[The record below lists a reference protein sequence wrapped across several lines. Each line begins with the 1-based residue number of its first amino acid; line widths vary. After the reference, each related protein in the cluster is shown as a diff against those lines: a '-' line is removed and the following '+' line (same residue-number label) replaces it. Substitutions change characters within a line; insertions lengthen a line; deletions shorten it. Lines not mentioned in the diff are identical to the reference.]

1 MARRLCLLMLNR
13 LDRVRKCGAAAN
25 VASLVIAIVITGAVA
40 QHVIERIL
48 PDLCALPVSVGHQIG
63 VHGQFL
69 SFVMEARFGG
79 SHLQAWSLCLL
90 AQEEADDVRS
100 TPPATGWSIGDVP
113 LGCAIP

>member
-1 MARRLCLLMLNR
+1 MLRRLCLLVLDGC
-13 LDRVRKCGAAAN
+13 DRVRKCGAAAN
-25 VASLVIAIVITGAVA
+25 VASLVIAIVITGGVA

-48 PDLCALPVSVGHQIG
+48 PDLCALPVSVGTQIG

-69 SFVMEARFGG
+69 SFVMEACFGG
-79 SHLQAWSLCLL
+79 SQLKSELLDLL

-113 LGCAIP
+113 F